1 MFVQNMILN
10 IKNYYLMDP
19 EKYDDYGKL
28 TAFKLNLF
36 LTLFSKVGANF
47 DLPDQEGKSIK
58 DYLREW
64 KNKFPDGAIP
74 EFLNL

>member
-1 MFVQNMILN
+1 MILN
-10 IKNYYLMDP
+10 IKNYYLKDP
-19 EKYDDYGKL
+19 EKYDAYGKEI
-28 TAFKLNLF
+28 AKNLNLF
-36 LTLFSKVGANF
+36 LTLFSKVGADF

-64 KNKFPDGAIP
+64 KDKFPDGAIP